1 MREYFYAPVV
11 TTFVVTVNGILKGNL
26 VMNNLLTVFSIF
38 IIPLILMAI
47 SMSFFKR
54 EEDNSLQIGSFKLD
68 GYPFEYLIWFT
79 LNALIYTAYHGVCAV
94 ILAAIAIL

>member
-1 MREYFYAPVV
+1 MREYFYALVV
-11 TTFVVTVNGILKGNL
+11 ITSVMTANGILKKNL
-26 VMNNLLTVFSIF
+26 VMNNLMTVFSIF

-47 SMSFFKR
+47 SVSLFKR
-54 EEDNSLQIGSFKLD
+54 DGDNSLQIGSFKLD

-79 LNALIYTAYHGVCAV
+79 LNVLIYTAYHGVCAV